1 MPYDSNGNASLVP
14 GYLAVEGQTILPSQ
28 HNPPLEDIASMLS
41 QVVLRSGVA
50 PWNGNQNANGFKIT
64 NLGTGSNP
72 GDAVTY
78 AQLLEM
84 VADPWALQPIGSF
97 VAYDAGESLTPPPKN
112 KAYRYVLLTSGQTG
126 AGAYNEGI
134 LTSETVTG
142 TDPTIS
148 ATAVVSLVGSPFNG
162 KTIRLINTER
172 RFLRPGVAGTLED
185 SQNLAHVHGVTQ
197 TPHDHDIGQNLP
209 LAGADADRGSGASL
223 FSIDT
228 QAVNPSTSAAN
239 ANITID
245 SSGGTEARPRSIGVV
260 YYRRI
265 L

>member
-14 GYLAVEGQTILPSQ
+14 GYLATTGQTILPSQ

-41 QVVLRSGVA
+41 QVLLRSGVA
-50 PWNGNQNANGFKIT
+50 PMSGTLNMNWFKLI
-64 NLGTGSNP
+64 NLGTATNP
-72 GDAVTY
+72 GDAVTL
-78 AQLLEM
+78 AQLQEM
-84 VADPWALQPIGSF
+84 VSDPWALQPVGSF
-97 VAYDAGESLTPPPKN
+97 VPYDAGETLAPPPKN
-112 KAYRYVLLTSGQTG
+112 KSYRYVLLTAGQTG

-148 ATAVVSLVGSPFNG
+148 ATAVVSLVGSPLNG

-172 RFLRPGVAGTLED
+172 RFIRPGVGGTLED

-197 TPHDHDIGQNLP
+197 NPHDHDIGQNLP
-209 LAGADADRGSGASL
+209 LAGADADRGSGSSL

-228 QAVNPSTSAAN
+228 QAVNPSTASALAD
-239 ANITID
+239 ITID
-245 SSGGTEARPRSIGVV
+245 SSGGTEARPRSLGVV